1 MSKMSTTN
9 ESKML
14 DMIKIWLFPSLIS
27 VLGWFLI
34 TSVNEMKSDIKKL
47 LAQASADQVQIENLQ
62 KQVDALNH
70 KTFGMR
76 NPMPPNEIPNYVHS
90 DLAFLHQ
97 EEDKNKYKNSKK
109 VIL

>member
-1 MSKMSTTN
+1 MATTN

-14 DMIKIWLFPSLIS
+14 DMVKIWLFPSLIS

-47 LAQASADQVQIENLQ
+47 LAQASADQVQIEYLQ
-62 KQVDALNH
+62 KEVDALNH
-70 KTFGMR
+70 KTFSMT
-76 NPMPPNEIPNYVHS
+76 NPNPPNEIPNYIHS

-97 EEDKNKYKNSKK
+97 EDDKNKYKNSKK
-109 VIL
+109 VTL

>member
-1 MSKMSTTN
+1 MATTN

-34 TSVNEMKSDIKKL
+34 NSVNEMKADIKKL
-47 LAQASADQVQIENLQ
+47 LAQASADQVQINYLQ

-70 KTFGMR
+70 KTFGM
-76 NPMPPNEIPNYVHS
+76 NTPQPLSNDSKYIHS

-97 EEDKNKYKNSKK
+97 EEDKDKNKKIKK

>member
-1 MSKMSTTN
+1 MSKMATTN

-14 DMIKIWLFPSLIS
+14 DMVKIWLFPSLIS

-47 LAQASADQVQIENLQ
+47 LAQASADQIQIEFLQ
-62 KQVDALNH
+62 KEVDALNH
-70 KTFGMR
+70 KTFGMS
-76 NPMPPNEIPNYVHS
+76 NPNPPNEIPNYVHS

-97 EEDKNKYKNSKK
+97 EEDKYKNKKIKK

>member
-1 MSKMSTTN
+1 MSKMATTN

-14 DMIKIWLFPSLIS
+14 DMVKIWLFPSLIS

-47 LAQASADQVQIENLQ
+47 LAQASADQVQIEFLQ
-62 KQVDALNH
+62 KEVDALNH
-70 KTFGMR
+70 KTFGMN
-76 NPMPPNEIPNYVHS
+76 NPVPPIENPKYIHS

-97 EEDKNKYKNSKK
+97 EEDKIKYKKIKK
-109 VIL
+109 QA

>member
-1 MSKMSTTN
+1 MSRATTN

-27 VLGWFLI
+27 ILGWFLI
-34 TSVNEMKSDIKKL
+34 NSVNEMKADIKKL
-47 LAQASADQVQIENLQ
+47 LAQASADQVQIEFLQ
-62 KQVDALNH
+62 KEVDALNH
-70 KTFGMR
+70 KTFGI
-76 NPMPPNEIPNYVHS
+76 NTPQPPADAPKYIHS

-97 EEDKNKYKNSKK
+97 EEDKDKNKKIKK

>member
-1 MSKMSTTN
+1 MAATTN

-14 DMIKIWLFPSLIS
+14 DMVKIWLFPSLIS

-47 LAQASADQVQIENLQ
+47 LAQASADQVQIKYLQ
-62 KQVDALNH
+62 KEVDALNH
-70 KTFGMR
+70 KTFGMS
-76 NPMPPNEIPNYVHS
+76 NPNPPSEIPNYVHS

-97 EEDKNKYKNSKK
+97 EEDKYKNKKIKK

>member
-1 MSKMSTTN
+1 MATTN

-14 DMIKIWLFPSLIS
+14 DMVKIWLFPSLIS

-47 LAQASADQVQIENLQ
+47 LAQASADQIQIEFLQ
-62 KQVDALNH
+62 KEVDALNH
-70 KTFGMR
+70 KTFGMS
-76 NPMPPNEIPNYVHS
+76 NPNPPNEIPNYVHS

-97 EEDKNKYKNSKK
+97 EEDKYKNKKIKK